1 MLSKPNSLS
10 SIQAENR
17 DLTVRWLGAFKRA
30 GAQLTSDSRAI
41 EAGDVF
47 VAYPFDAKNDGRA
60 FAEKAMARRAGA
72 VLWHDDGMAV
82 EVDGAHLAIA
92 DLNVLAGHIAHEYY
106 DRPSSSMTMIALTGT
121 NGKTSCAQWVAQLL
135 SAADQKCA
143 IMGTL
148 GVGFDGAMIETGF
161 TTPQA
166 IEVHKLLAGVKSQG
180 AQAVAMEVS
189 SHALEQGRVNGV
201 AFDVALF
208 TNLSRDHL
216 DYHGDMAAYEIA
228 KAQLFARSGLKSA
241 VINMDDE
248 AGVRMAQI
256 AVANGVRVF
265 GYGLKAAP
273 SNVSEYLQAVE
284 INQSGAQTVFELR
297 FKGQAYR
304 VESSVVG
311 EFNVMNLLA
320 VLGAMVATGHALSD
334 VVLLCKNIVAAAG
347 RMQRFGGSIDGV
359 NMPLVVVDFAH
370 TPDAL
375 EKTLLALRPIVAARG
390 GKLTCLFG
398 CGGDRDTG
406 KRPQMGEIA
415 ARLADTVVVTSDN
428 SRTESPQLIIE
439 NILIGTRNATVT
451 VLAEIDRRVAVDQ
464 TIANAQANDVILVA
478 GKGHEP
484 YLDVMRVKQPYSD
497 IEQVQKAL
505 QHWTVEGLKK

>member
-1 MLSKPNSLS
+1 
-10 SIQAENR
+10 
-17 DLTVRWLGAFKRA
+17 
-30 GAQLTSDSRAI
+30 
-41 EAGDVF
+41 
-47 VAYPFDAKNDGRA
+47 
-60 FAEKAMARRAGA
+60 
-72 VLWHDDGMAV
+72 
-82 EVDGAHLAIA
+82 
-92 DLNVLAGHIAHEYY
+92 
-106 DRPSSSMTMIALTGT
+106 
-121 NGKTSCAQWVAQLL
+121 
-135 SAADQKCA
+135 
-143 IMGTL
+143 
-148 GVGFDGAMIETGF
+148 
-161 TTPQA
+161 
-166 IEVHKLLAGVKSQG
+166 
-180 AQAVAMEVS
+180 
-189 SHALEQGRVNGV
+189 
-201 AFDVALF
+201 
-208 TNLSRDHL
+208 
-216 DYHGDMAAYEIA
+216 
-228 KAQLFARSGLKSA
+228 
-241 VINMDDE
+241 
-248 AGVRMAQI
+248 
-256 AVANGVRVF
+256 
-265 GYGLKAAP
+265 
-273 SNVSEYLQAVE
+273 
-284 INQSGAQTVFELR
+284 
-297 FKGQAYR
+297 
-304 VESSVVG
+304 
-311 EFNVMNLLA
+311 MNLLA